1 MQMQDQGPAPTEIR
15 AAILEDEL
23 LVRES
28 LADVLEHSGISVVA
42 RYSDPIDFLR
52 RVASYH
58 PMVALIDLGL
68 KRAADGGGM
77 DGLAVL
83 KQLRSSL
90 PEVQA
95 LVVSGN
101 RDVRMVEEC
110 YRAGAAGY
118 LDKATAGSDS
128 VVTAVKALARGER
141 LMPADLNPFT
151 QPPALPSSRG
161 PSLGILSDR
170 EREVLSYVAG
180 GVDNLK
186 IATLLSISERT
197 VKAHVSSLYR
207 KLGSENRTQLALL
220 ARELGIRPP
229 EGI

>member
-1 MQMQDQGPAPTEIR
+1 MQMQEQAGEIR

-28 LADVLEHSGISVVA
+28 IADVLEHSGISVVA
-42 RYSDPIDFLR
+42 KYSDPVDFLR
-52 RVASYH
+52 RIASLH
-58 PMVALIDLGL
+58 PMVALIDLSL
-68 KRAADGGGM
+68 RAPLEGASL

-83 KQLRSSL
+83 RQLRSAL

-101 RDVRMVEEC
+101 RDARLVEEC

-128 VVTAVKALARGER
+128 VVTAVRALARGER
-141 LMPADLNPFT
+141 LLPMELNPFT
-151 QPPALPSSRG
+151 QPPQLPSSRG
-161 PSLGILSDR
+161 PSLGILSER
-170 EREVLSYVAG
+170 EREVLAYVAG

-186 IATLLSISERT
+186 IATLLGISERT

-220 ARELGIRPP
+220 ARELGVRPP